1 MDMNNGTGTGVEPE
15 GKGAPGTD
23 GKEQQ
28 GLGQP
33 EGTQSTGESTLG
45 GVTGTAS
52 PAWMAQL
59 PNDLKNEADLQ
70 QYATLADFVRST
82 RGKTDGSEGSESD
95 TKGTQPVK
103 YEKFEKGLD
112 ADSDPF
118 GMITESLKGML
129 EESGVSQA
137 VAEKVFDTLS
147 EAHKG
152 TMNDLITKGKDW
164 CEAQLKKSWG
174 DQYETKRKAM
184 TRAYIALVQSDK
196 DLAGA
201 LDRTGAS
208 INPAVAELLSRVGE
222 SIKEDGSFPSNS
234 TTSGDGRNPRVP
246 VRYPD

>member
-1 MDMNNGTGTGVEPE
+1 MDVNNGTGTGAEPNAT
-15 GKGAPGTD
+15 GAPGAD
-23 GKEQQ
+23 GKGQQ
-28 GLGQP
+28 GLGKP
-33 EGTQSTGESTLG
+33 EGTQSTGNDTLE
-45 GVTGTAS
+45 GVKGAAS

-59 PNDLKNEADLQ
+59 PNDLKSEPNLQ

-82 RGKTDGSEGSESD
+82 KGKTDGSEGSESD
-95 TKGTQPVK
+95 AKGTQPVK

-112 ADSDPF
+112 ADADPF
-118 GMITESLKGML
+118 GTITESLKGML

-147 EAHKG
+147 EGQKG
-152 TMNDLITKGKDW
+152 SMSELITKGKDW
-164 CEAQLKKSWG
+164 CESQLKKSWG
-174 DQYETKRKAM
+174 DQYEARRKAM

-234 TTSGDGRNPRVP
+234 TTSGNGKNPKVP

>member
-1 MDMNNGTGTGVEPE
+1 MDTNNGTNTGVEPNAT
-15 GKGAPGTD
+15 GAPGAD
-23 GKEQQ
+23 GTEQQ

-45 GVTGTAS
+45 GVKGTAS

-70 QYATLADFVRST
+70 QYATLADYVRST
-82 RGKTDGSEGSESD
+82 MGKTDGSEGSESD

-112 ADSDPF
+112 PDSDPF
-118 GMITESLKGML
+118 GTVTESLKGVL

-137 VAEKVFDTLS
+137 VAEKIFDTLS
-147 EAHKG
+147 EGHKG
-152 TMNDLITKGKDW
+152 TMSDLLTKGKDW

-174 DQYETKRKAM
+174 DQYEAKRKAL

-234 TTSGDGRNPRVP
+234 TTSGDGRNPKVP